1 MSGKQ
6 IFIMGFLQQ
15 FKRCGR
21 SQCFCVA
28 SLQHKGKKI
37 SNPWIELKY
46 EMERYNNCYYPPFT
60 SITSTYR
67 PKRALKKEHLKKST
81 RKPHPWL
88 PNPTSINRKLK

>member
-1 MSGKQ
+1 MAGKQ

-28 SLQHKGKKI
+28 SLQHKSKKI

-46 EMERYNNCYYPPFT
+46 EMERYNNCYYPP
-60 SITSTYR
+60 
-67 PKRALKKEHLKKST
+67 KRALKKEHLKKDT
-81 RKPHPWL
+81 GG
-88 PNPTSINRKLK
+88 